1 MSRPV
6 HILAAGA
13 RTPVG
18 LTAESTAAAVRAAI
32 SRHGLHPFMV
42 DAQGDEVRA
51 AVDARLDPKVLGW
64 RRMAAFVRSACAEV
78 LAKLFREVPL
88 GGTVP
93 LVLALPE
100 TRPGFSEADA
110 RELVAAL
117 RDLGAGQSP
126 VQIELAHRGH
136 AGGLHA
142 VELALQKIARRE
154 TELCLV
160 GGADSYLDARAIDWL
175 QANRQ
180 LAAADVRS
188 GFTPGEG
195 AGVIAL
201 GSDDSRRRLRL
212 PSLGLLRGIGTAV
225 ETKLIKTDAINLGQG
240 LCQAMLKAT
249 RELKPPAEVVDAVY
263 CDINGERYRNEEWGF
278 ALLRGQQVLG
288 TGQYVAPVDCW
299 GDVGAATGPLLCNL
313 AVQSWARQ
321 YALGPRALIWAGSE
335 AGLRGAAVLQAPAGA
350 RGPSWQA

>member
-1 MSRPV
+1 V

-18 LTAESTAAAVRAAI
+18 LSAESTAAAVRAAI

-42 DAQGDEVRA
+42 DQQGDEVRA
-51 AVDARLDPKVLGW
+51 AMDGRLDPKVLGW
-64 RRMAAFVRSACAEV
+64 KRMEAFLRSACAEALTKV
-78 LAKLFREVPL
+78 FREGPL
-88 GGTVP
+88 AGP
-93 LVLALPE
+93 VLLLAALPE

-110 RELVAAL
+110 RSLVGSL
-117 RDLGAGQSP
+117 RDLAVGQSP

-142 VELALQKIARRE
+142 IELALQKITRRE
-154 TELCLV
+154 VELCLV
-160 GGADSYLDARAIDWL
+160 GGVDSYLEARAIDWL

-195 AGVIAL
+195 AGVIVL
-201 GSDDSRRRLRL
+201 GSDDARRRLRL
-212 PSLGLLRGIGTAV
+212 PSLGLVRGIGTAV
-225 ETKLIKTDAINLGQG
+225 ETKLIKTESVNLGQG

-249 RELKPPAEVVDAVY
+249 RDLKPPAEVVDAVY
-263 CDINGERYRNEEWGF
+263 CDINGERYRTEEWGF
-278 ALLRGQQVLG
+278 ALLRGQRVLG

-299 GDVGAATGPLLCNL
+299 GDVGAASGPLLCNL
-313 AVQSWARQ
+313 AVQSWGRQ
-321 YALGPRALIWAGSE
+321 YAQGPRALVWAGSE
-335 AGLRGAAVLQAPAGA
+335 AGLRAAAVIEAPAGA
-350 RGPSWQA
+350 RGKTWQA